1 MGRVGNVDSKVADT
15 SLVAAAVVA
24 VGLVERVEAVV
35 DVGGS
40 LERVIPVCLE

>member
-15 SLVAAAVVA
+15 SLVAAVVA

-35 DVGGS
+35 VGGGS
-40 LERVIPVCLE
+40 LERVIPVCFE

>member
-1 MGRVGNVDSKVADT
+1 MGRVGNVDSKVADA
-15 SLVAAAVVA
+15 SLVAAVVA